1 MKAESSATET
11 AVKKEYGPLKKDKL
25 FFFYEGK
32 DNKEEEEEVI
42 QILSGLDKKGITA
55 KRKKMKDDEDDWEKL
70 LKLISPD
77 NFPNWEIVKRRRPP
91 FVKRRLRIHNKGDEV
106 S

>member
-1 MKAESSATET
+1 MEKEKENWKKPKNNKKPKKINRTE
-11 AVKKEYGPLKKDKL
+11 
-25 FFFYEGK
+25 
-32 DNKEEEEEVI
+32 
-42 QILSGLDKKGITA
+42 
-55 KRKKMKDDEDDWEKL
+55 DDEDWEKL